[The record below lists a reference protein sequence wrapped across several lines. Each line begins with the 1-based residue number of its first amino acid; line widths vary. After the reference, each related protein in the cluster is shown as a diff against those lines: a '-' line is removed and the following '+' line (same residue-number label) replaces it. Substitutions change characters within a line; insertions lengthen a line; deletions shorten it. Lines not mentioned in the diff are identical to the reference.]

1 MRTCKKIEYSKDTI
15 FSLIFDWMMKRYDNN
30 GIYDSEVNIFIN
42 NEYYWMDESDMISEI
57 LID

>member
-1 MRTCKKIEYSKDTI
+1 
-15 FSLIFDWMMKRYDNN
+15 MKRYDNN